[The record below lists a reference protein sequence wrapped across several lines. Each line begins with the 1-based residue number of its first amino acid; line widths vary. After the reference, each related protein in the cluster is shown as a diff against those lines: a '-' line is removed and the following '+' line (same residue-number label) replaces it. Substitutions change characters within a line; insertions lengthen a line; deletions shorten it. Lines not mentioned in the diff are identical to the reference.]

1 MYFHVNDGAYQ
12 NEVGIIREII
22 FFRLKGTRNLL
33 EVLNSYL
40 AKVKSLEELEKDI
53 LVKLFLV
60 NPGVNTGTGGIRDG
74 IPSPFL
80 SSTSKLLRNKEKFM
94 IK

>member
-12 NEVGIIREII
+12 NEVRIMREII
-22 FFRLKGTRNLL
+22 FFRLKETKNLL
-33 EVLNSYL
+33 EVFNIYL
-40 AKVKSLEELEKDI
+40 AKVKSLEELEKGI

-60 NPGVNTGTGGIRDG
+60 NPGVNTGTGGIRAG

-80 SSTSKLLRNKEKFM
+80 SSTSKLFTNKEKIM